1 MKALIVSLASQ
12 YIHSALAPWYLLQ
25 GAKINCDP
33 NITVKVTEGTVNEN
47 EEELFSRIAL
57 ENADIVAFSC
67 YIWNIEC
74 VKSLAKKLHKKG
86 AKIILGG
93 PEVSYN
99 AEDLLKHHPYIDF
112 IISGEGEQP
121 FAALLNA
128 LYKGGDF
135 AQISGICYLKNGKP
149 CLSAP
154 HMTDSIPPC
163 PYNEEY
169 LTSLKGR
176 IAYIETSRGCPF
188 SCAFCLSGRLSSVR
202 FFPLERAKQDILTLA
217 NSGSKIIK
225 FVDRTFNANP
235 KRAYDIW
242 QFIIDAYGTAIQK
255 GVCFHFEIAGDLLS
269 DKDFC
274 LLKTAPKGAI
284 QFEIGIQSFNAKALA
299 AVNRKTNIERL
310 SYNIKRLCEMQNIHI
325 HIDLIAG
332 LPLEDYASFR
342 DGFNKAFYLNA
353 DMLQLGFLKL
363 LHGADMREKR
373 DEYPLEFS
381 LNPPYETSSTPWLT
395 QKDFKLLH
403 FTENALDRFVGSGRF
418 KRTCRL
424 VFGKQGRNP
433 FDTLTELGMFTGL
446 GSCSLNDYVNM
457 LFRFFGSDAGE
468 LRDALI
474 TDVATSVKSTVLP
487 SCLAVPDKRL
497 KEFKRQLETV
507 PETRRKSGVMR
518 SVFLLYG
525 EDCGAYVDYDK
536 KVDGKYILNKVKL
549 LDEQ

>member
-1 MKALIVSLASQ
+1 
-12 YIHSALAPWYLLQ
+12 
-25 GAKINCDP
+25 
-33 NITVKVTEGTVNEN
+33 
-47 EEELFSRIAL
+47 
-57 ENADIVAFSC
+57 
-67 YIWNIEC
+67 
-74 VKSLAKKLHKKG
+74 
-86 AKIILGG
+86 
-93 PEVSYN
+93 
-99 AEDLLKHHPYIDF
+99 
-112 IISGEGEQP
+112 
-121 FAALLNA
+121 
-128 LYKGGDF
+128 
-135 AQISGICYLKNGKP
+135 
-149 CLSAP
+149 
-154 HMTDSIPPC
+154 
-163 PYNEEY
+163 
-169 LTSLKGR
+169 
-176 IAYIETSRGCPF
+176 
-188 SCAFCLSGRLSSVR
+188 
-202 FFPLERAKQDILTLA
+202 
-217 NSGSKIIK
+217 
-225 FVDRTFNANP
+225 
-235 KRAYDIW
+235 
-242 QFIIDAYGTAIQK
+242 
-255 GVCFHFEIAGDLLS
+255 
-269 DKDFC
+269 
-274 LLKTAPKGAI
+274 
-284 QFEIGIQSFNAKALA
+284 
-299 AVNRKTNIERL
+299 
-310 SYNIKRLCEMQNIHI
+310 MQNIHI

-381 LNPPYETSSTPWLT
+381 LNPPYEASSTPWLT

-424 VFGKQGRNP
+424 VFGKQRRNP

-446 GSCSLNDYVNM
+446 SSCSLNDYVNM
-457 LFRFFGSDAGE
+457 LFRFFGSDTGE